1 MANDLKPLKH
11 RNGDL
16 FVCDITDVILK
27 DDLASMEHPFY
38 SLSKKPDRETRRYEH
53 NGNWIEFRPS
63 VKGLPTIYDK
73 DLIIYGVS
81 QLCAAID
88 EGQAVPEWIEIDP
101 YAYMIFTERGTGGR
115 DYDALADSLD
125 RLHGTNFRTNV
136 VADGI
141 RMDEWFGVIDG
152 ARIDTDDKTG
162 KVQKIQIKFS
172 EMVRRSVRSRK
183 LLTLHPDYF
192 RLTRPIDRRIYELA
206 RKHCGQ
212 QSTWSCYLKTLW
224 KKSGSK
230 SPLFEFRRML
240 KPTLANAAFPDYSL
254 HLDPETDKVH
264 FFNRNT
270 MPLDKDIAEVRGRKD
285 AQDILARLN
294 PDINEKARKIAAGW
308 DMHFVRDSFAAWWVK
323 IGKPDTKNP
332 DALFLQFCKTWQEKR
347 GRP

>member
-1 MANDLKPLKH
+1 MTNDLKPRKR

-27 DDLASMEHPFY
+27 DDLATMEHPFY

-81 QLCAAID
+81 QLCAAFD
-88 EGQAVPEWIEIDP
+88 EGQELPEWIEIDP
-101 YAYMIFTERGTGGR
+101 YSFMVFTERGTGGR
-115 DYDALADSLD
+115 DYDSVADSLD
-125 RLHGTNFRTNV
+125 RVDGTRFRTNV
-136 VADGI
+136 TIDGI
-141 RMDEWFGVIDG
+141 RQDEWFGLIDG
-152 ARIDTDDKTG
+152 ARTTFNEKTDRLES
-162 KVQKIQIKFS
+162 ISIKFS
-172 EMVRRSVRSRK
+172 EMVRRSVASRTV
-183 LLTLHPDYF
+183 LTLHPDYF
-192 RLTRPIDRRIYELA
+192 LLRRPIDRRVYELG

-212 QSTWSCYLKTLW
+212 QAKWSCKAETLW
-224 KKSGSK
+224 RKSGSK
-230 SPLFEFRRML
+230 SSLREFRRML
-240 KPTLANAAFPDYSL
+240 KPTLEMVNFPDYSL

-270 MPLDKDIAEVRGRKD
+270 MPLDKDIAEARGRKD

-323 IGKPDTKNP
+323 IGKPDTKSP

>member
-1 MANDLKPLKH
+1 MANDLKPLKR

-16 FVCDITDVILK
+16 FVCDVTDVILK
-27 DDLASMEHPFY
+27 DDLATMEHPFY

-81 QLCAAID
+81 QLCAAFD
-88 EGQAVPEWIEIDP
+88 VGHELPEWIAIDP
-101 YAYMIFTERGTGGR
+101 YSFMVFTERGTGGR
-115 DYDALADSLD
+115 DYDAVADALD
-125 RLHGTNFRTNV
+125 RVDGTRFRTNV
-136 VADGI
+136 SIDGI
-141 RMDEWFGVIDG
+141 RQDEWFGLIDG
-152 ARIDTDDKTG
+152 ARTQYNEKTG
-162 KVQKIQIKFS
+162 RIEGIEIKFS
-172 EMVRRSVRSRK
+172 GMVRKSVVSRQ

-192 RLTRPIDRRIYELA
+192 RLRRPIDRRVYELA

-212 QSTWSCYLKTLW
+212 QATWSCHAKTLW

-230 SPLFEFRRML
+230 APLREFRRML

-270 MPLDKDIAEVRGRKD
+270 MPLDSDIEAARARNSAD
-285 AQDILARLN
+285 RILHRLS
-294 PDINEKARKIAAGW
+294 PDIGEKARKIAQGW
-308 DMHFVRDSFAAWWVK
+308 DMHYVKDCFAAWWRK
-323 IGKPDTKNP
+323 IGSPDTKNP